1 MKNDCQDSLSVRRKS
16 MRVKSGV
23 LLFAGAVSLTAA
35 SVPVTMGKAED
46 LAPLSVIAFPGT
58 GNWPIRIAQEKG
70 YFASNGIEVNLTPTP
85 NSVFQMTNL
94 IEGKFDIAMTAVD
107 NVIAYVEGQGEV
119 SLPAQSDLFVFMG
132 GSPSTPVLVT
142 IPEVKSYLDL
152 KGKTL
157 ATDAPSTGY
166 AFILFDL
173 LKRNGLRL
181 NVDYT
186 IAPAGGTLARWQ
198 GMREGKSAGALLTSP
213 FDLIAK
219 SEGFNVLQYAKDV
232 YGHYEESVGATRRA
246 WAWGNEKKLIAYI
259 KAYVTAV
266 EWLRD
271 PANKDEAISILRKA
285 FPQLTPA
292 IAAGAYTNFVGPG
305 GIAAKAELD
314 IAGIRKVL
322 ELRSEYGRGQKT
334 LMDPSRY
341 YDLRYYEMAIK

>member
-1 MKNDCQDSLSVRRKS
+1 V
-16 MRVKSGV
+16 
-23 LLFAGAVSLTAA
+23 LTAA
-35 SVPVTMGKAED
+35 LFAAVSGSSFFIIPATADD

-119 SLPAQSDLFVFMG
+119 SLPGQSDLFVFMG
-132 GSPSTPVLVT
+132 GSPATPVLVT
-142 IPEVKSYLDL
+142 IPEAKTYLDL

-173 LKRNGLRL
+173 LKRKGLQL

-198 GMREGKSAGALLTSP
+198 GMRERKYAGALLTSP
-213 FDLIAK
+213 YDLIAK

-232 YGHYEESVGATRRA
+232 YGHYEESVAATRRV
-246 WAWGNEKKLIAYI
+246 WASANEKKLTAYI

-285 FPQLTPA
+285 FAQLTPA

-305 GIAAKAELD
+305 GIAARAELD

-322 ELRSEYGRGQKT
+322 ELRSEYGRAQKPLT
-334 LMDPSRY
+334 DPGRY
-341 YDLRYYEMAIK
+341 YDLRYYETALK